1 MKFSTKLTLLF
12 TIITTTLTTV
22 LLSIVY
28 IQSSKILER
37 ETRLLMKSGVFNV
50 MDTAA
55 RFLTTSYHDLK
66 IIADDPVIRSK
77 TATAEEITERLLF
90 YRNTCKKYVSLSF
103 YDLNRIRVADTSGL
117 SIGKQDQMTL
127 FWEETLSKKTSTAR
141 DIHIEEPFQEP
152 IIYFASVVK
161 NNEDKEIGVVVARI
175 LVNRLF
181 EIAIKIPALYEA
193 KIDIVNNNGLLLYSN
208 YNQKGMLIVNLFEQ
222 ESMRNRSQ
230 NEFVHNILHMQNDH
244 ENQIQIFY
252 VEKAYLDFEGNG
264 WTAFFQLPDKIIFAP
279 VHKLLKILVTAI
291 LCIFPVILFVV
302 YFFSKLTTRPLTLL
316 KTAVDE
322 LAKGNLATP
331 IEIHSKDE
339 IGYLC
344 AAFNK
349 MSKDL
354 IVSMQKEK
362 DVSSNL
368 ENLVFERTKKL
379 EKLQKGTLNI
389 IEDLKE
395 TEKSLKKSRQD
406 FINIVD
412 KSIEAII
419 VTDKNGVVL
428 YLNDSAERIFET
440 KKENFIG
447 KGFGIPIVVGE
458 ATEIDIIKHNDEPR
472 IGEMLTN
479 PTKWENND
487 AQLIVIRDITERK
500 KTEETL
506 KKLLMIQ
513 TTFVSTVSHEL
524 RTPLTSI
531 KEGICI
537 VLDKTAGTINEDQQK
552 YLEIASRNVDRLSRL
567 INSVLDFQSL
577 ESGKMKFRME
587 ENNINEVAREVLET
601 MLPMAKKK
609 NLSLVCQLDE
619 KLPRAYFD
627 KDKIIEVLTN
637 LVHNAIKFTE
647 NGSITIRS
655 GKENNFIQVK
665 VEDTGIGIKKEDM
678 PTLFQEF
685 MQLQKNLGGTG
696 LGLSICKKTI
706 EAHKGKIW
714 AESEFGKGSAFYF
727 TLPITETVA

>member
-1 MKFSTKLTLLF
+1 MKFSTKLTALF
-12 TIITTTLTTV
+12 TVITTILTTV
-22 LLSIVY
+22 LLSIVFF
-28 IQSSKILER
+28 QASRMLEK
-37 ETRLLMKSGVFNV
+37 EVRLLMKAYVFNV
-50 MDTAA
+50 MDTSA
-55 RFLTTSYHDLK
+55 RFLTTSYHDIK
-66 IIADDPVIRSK
+66 IIADDPVIRSD
-77 TATAEEITERLLF
+77 TATAREITDRLIF

-103 YDLNRIRVADTSGL
+103 YDLNRTRVADTSGL
-117 SIGKQDQMTL
+117 SIGKQDQMAL
-127 FWEETLSKKTSTAR
+127 FWEETLSKKTSAAR
-141 DIHIEEPFQEP
+141 DVHIEEPFQSP

-161 NNEDKEIGVVVARI
+161 NNDGKEIGVVVARI
-175 LVNRLF
+175 LINRLF
-181 EIAIKIPALYEA
+181 ENVKKIPELKEA
-193 KIDIVNNNGLLLYSN
+193 KIDIVNNNGLLLFSN
-208 YNQKGMLIVNLFEQ
+208 YNRKGMLKDNLFEQ
-222 ESMRNRSQ
+222 EPARNRSE
-230 NEFVHNILHMQNDH
+230 NKFVHNFIHKQDDK
-244 ENQIQIFY
+244 EKQIQIFY
-252 VEKAYLDFEGNG
+252 VERAYLDFEGNG
-264 WTAFFQLPDKIIFAP
+264 WTAFFQLPDQIIFAP
-279 VHKLLKILVTAI
+279 LHKLLKILITAI
-291 LCIFPVILFVV
+291 LCIFPAILLVV
-302 YFFSKLTTRPLTLL
+302 YFFSKMTTRPLTLL
-316 KTAVDE
+316 KTAVEE
-322 LAKGNLATP
+322 LAKGKLAGP
-331 IEIHSKDE
+331 IESHSKDE

-354 IVSMQKEK
+354 SVSMQKEK
-362 DVSSNL
+362 EFSSNL

-395 TEKSLKKSRQD
+395 TKKYLEKSRQD

-412 KSIEAII
+412 KSIEGII
-419 VTDKNGVVL
+419 VTDINGVVL
-428 YLNDSAERIFET
+428 YLNDSAARIFET
-440 KKENFIG
+440 KKEKFIG
-447 KGFGIPIVVGE
+447 KDFGIPIVTGQ
-458 ATEIDIIKHNDEPR
+458 ATEIDIIKHNEEAR
-472 IGEMLTN
+472 VGEMLTN

-506 KKLLMIQ
+506 KKLLRIQ
-513 TTFVSTVSHEL
+513 TTFISTVSHEL

-552 YLEIASRNVDRLSRL
+552 YLDIASRNVDRLSRL

-587 ENNINEVAREVLET
+587 ENNINEVAREVWET

-619 KLPRAYFD
+619 KLPRAIFD

-665 VEDTGIGIKKEDM
+665 VEDTGMGIKKEDM

-685 MQLQKNLGGTG
+685 MQLQKNMGGTG